1 MDRKVFKESRKY
13 QRSGKNFKFME
24 TGRGSRVT
32 RAELVPL
39 FRTHNSGKTAV
50 YSVVTKDFII
60 DLLNAK
66 PQIYH
71 HYHDPLWPSTIN

>member
-1 MDRKVFKESRKY
+1 MNRKVFNESR
-13 QRSGKNFKFME
+13 RSGKNLKCME

-39 FRTHNSGKTAV
+39 FRTHDSWKTAV
-50 YSVVTKDFII
+50 SSVVVKDFIV
-60 DLLNAK
+60 LNAR

-71 HYHDPLWPSTIN
+71 HYHDPLWPRHNKLIM

>member
-1 MDRKVFKESRKY
+1 MDRKVFKESR
-13 QRSGKNFKFME
+13 RSGKNLKCME

-39 FRTHNSGKTAV
+39 FRTHDSGKTAV